1 MIELLKQGIE
11 LSRRMRWLKI
21 IEKETDKRNK
31 LYQKLNRQIFVINE
45 LVRQYNEIFNEDLGT
60 PTEKGGG
67 EE

>member
-1 MIELLKQGIE
+1 MIELLKQHIE

>member
-1 MIELLKQGIE
+1 MIELLKQHIE

-31 LYQKLNRQIFVINE
+31 LYQKLKRQIFVINE

-67 EE
+67 E

>member
-1 MIELLKQGIE
+1 MIELLKQHIE

-31 LYQKLNRQIFVINE
+31 LYQKLNRQIFVIKE